1 MAQKA
6 TSTRLL
12 RKLAVFA
19 TLAVLMP
26 VLQVSAPASAQG
38 VEMEVDERELHINDP
53 AQVTFRNFT
62 PGAHYE
68 LEQCV
73 SVGARQACNDDPFT
87 SYHSQDGTEGRR
99 ERPVDRVMVLRNEIV
114 DCAASEVA
122 CSLRY
127 TDDSV
132 VIERTL
138 NFSSE
143 RPLPEITI
151 NSEEVRAGEP
161 IELSLIHI

>member
-62 PGAHYE
+62 PGA
-68 LEQCV
+68 V
-73 SVGARQACNDDPFT
+73 SYTHLTLPT
-87 SYHSQDGTEGRR
+87 
-99 ERPVDRVMVLRNEIV
+99 I
-114 DCAASEVA
+114 
-122 CSLRY
+122 CS
-127 TDDSV
+127 V
-132 VIERTL
+132 
-138 NFSSE
+138 
-143 RPLPEITI
+143 
-151 NSEEVRAGEP
+151 
-161 IELSLIHI
+161 